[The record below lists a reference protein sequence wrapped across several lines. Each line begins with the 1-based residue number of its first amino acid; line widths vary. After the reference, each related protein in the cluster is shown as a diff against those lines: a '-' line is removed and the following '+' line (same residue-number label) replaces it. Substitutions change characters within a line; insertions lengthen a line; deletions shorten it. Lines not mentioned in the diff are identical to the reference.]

1 MIKGFLFA
9 GFKKIIANK
18 GYEGEIQ
25 LLSDPCHP
33 AASTRC
39 LKNCSRCL
47 QHMHNSVPDKEI
59 SSKRHKNCITVNNI
73 DSI

>member
-1 MIKGFLFA
+1 MSIRNHCLVP

-18 GYEGEIQ
+18 GYEGEIH

-33 AASTRC
+33 ATSTRC
-39 LKNCSRCL
+39 TKNCTRCL

-59 SSKRHKNCITVNNI
+59 SSEL
-73 DSI
+73 SIFFSNSVTF